1 METDPIC
8 GVSIA
13 QEKAGAIYDSQGERY
28 YFCSSACRDR
38 FLRLYDC

>member
-8 GVSIA
+8 GASIEE
-13 QEKAGAIYDSQGERY
+13 EKVETIYDSQGERY

-38 FLRLYDC
+38 FLRLYDF